1 MWIHDN
7 GQPPVQIM
15 AYRNE
20 DKVLG
25 AEASLIKPPASTLKT
40 LGVLRIVIEKHSPE
54 K

>member
-1 MWIHDN
+1 
-7 GQPPVQIM
+7 M

-25 AEASLIKPPASTLKT
+25 EEASLINPPSSTLKM
-40 LGVLRIVIEKHSPE
+40 LGVLRIVIEKRFPE